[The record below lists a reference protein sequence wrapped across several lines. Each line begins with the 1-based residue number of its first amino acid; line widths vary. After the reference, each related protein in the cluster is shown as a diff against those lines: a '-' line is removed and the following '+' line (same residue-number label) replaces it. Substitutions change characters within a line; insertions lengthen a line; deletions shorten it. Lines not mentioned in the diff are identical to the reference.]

1 MTASKHRR
9 MISLSEE
16 ADEYLHKHMKER
28 GYRFPGDAIAD
39 IIRKYERLKN
49 NEPDETFL
57 DTATIDA
64 IGQAYLKKAN
74 GFYQYLD
81 DELSE
86 IKETTKNTQIDTRIL
101 LELVNNLYDQLNIQ
115 KFKSTE
121 FNETEATK
129 KAKRV
134 ALHKIQEEKMQFREK
149 RKREAAEEMDHLFE
163 D

>member
-57 DTATIDA
+57 DAATIDA
-64 IGQAYLKKAN
+64 IGQAYLKRAS

-115 KFKSTE
+115 KFKSTK
-121 FNETEATK
+121 FGETESTK
-129 KAKRV
+129 QAKRV
-134 ALHKIQEEKMQFREK
+134 ALHKIQEEKMQFSEK
-149 RKREAAEEMDHLFE
+149 RKREAAEEIDHLFE

>member
-39 IIRKYERLKN
+39 IIRKYEQLKN

-57 DTATIDA
+57 DAATIDA
-64 IGQAYLKKAN
+64 IGQAYLKRAN

-86 IKETTKNTQIDTRIL
+86 IKETTKNTQIDTRVL
-101 LELVNNLYDQLNIQ
+101 MELVNNLYDHLNIQ
-115 KFKSTE
+115 KFKSTQ
-121 FNETEATK
+121 FGETEATK

>member
-1 MTASKHRR
+1 MSASKHRR

-57 DTATIDA
+57 DAATIDA
-64 IGQAYLKKAN
+64 IGQAYLKRAS

-86 IKETTKNTQIDTRIL
+86 IKETTKNTQIDTRVL
-101 LELVNNLYDQLNIQ
+101 MELVNNLYDHLNIQ
-115 KFKSTE
+115 KFKSTQ
-121 FNETEATK
+121 FGETEATK

-149 RKREAAEEMDHLFE
+149 RKQEAAEEMDHLFE

>member
-49 NEPDETFL
+49 NEPDEAFL
-57 DTATIDA
+57 DAATIDA
-64 IGQAYLKKAN
+64 IGQAYLKRAS

-81 DELSE
+81 DEISE
-86 IKETTKNTQIDTRIL
+86 IKETTKNTQIDTRVL
-101 LELVNNLYDQLNIQ
+101 MELVNNLYDHLNIQ
-115 KFKSTE
+115 KFKSTQ
-121 FNETEATK
+121 FGETEATK

-149 RKREAAEEMDHLFE
+149 RKREAAEEMDHLLE

>member
-64 IGQAYLKKAN
+64 IGQAYLKRAN

-86 IKETTKNTQIDTRIL
+86 IKETTKNTQIDTRVL
-101 LELVNNLYDQLNIQ
+101 MELVNNLYDHLNIQ
-115 KFKSTE
+115 KFKSTQ
-121 FNETEATK
+121 FGETEATK

>member
-64 IGQAYLKKAN
+64 IGHAYLKRAS

-86 IKETTKNTQIDTRIL
+86 IKETTKNTQIDTRVL
-101 LELVNNLYDQLNIQ
+101 MELVNNLYDHLNIQ
-115 KFKSTE
+115 RFKSSQ
-121 FNETEATK
+121 FGETEATK

-149 RKREAAEEMDHLFE
+149 RKREAAGEMDHLFE

>member
-57 DTATIDA
+57 DAATIDA
-64 IGQAYLKKAN
+64 IGQAYLKRAS

-81 DELSE
+81 DELNE
-86 IKETTKNTQIDTRIL
+86 VKETTKNTQIDTRIL

-115 KFKSTE
+115 KFKPTE

-149 RKREAAEEMDHLFE
+149 RKWEAAEEMDHLFE
-163 D
+163 G

>member
-64 IGQAYLKKAN
+64 IGQAYLKRAS

>member
-1 MTASKHRR
+1 MTASKYRR

-64 IGQAYLKKAN
+64 IGQAYLKRAS

-86 IKETTKNTQIDTRIL
+86 IKETTKNTQIDTRVL
-101 LELVNNLYDQLNIQ
+101 MELVNNLYDHLNIQ
-115 KFKSTE
+115 KFKSSQ
-121 FNETEATK
+121 FGETEATK

-149 RKREAAEEMDHLFE
+149 RKREAAEEMDHLF
-163 D
+163 DD

>member
-64 IGQAYLKKAN
+64 IGQAYLKRAS

-86 IKETTKNTQIDTRIL
+86 IKETTKNTQIDTRVL
-101 LELVNNLYDQLNIQ
+101 MELVNNLYDHLNIQ
-115 KFKSTE
+115 KFKSTQ
-121 FNETEATK
+121 FGETEATK

-134 ALHKIQEEKMQFREK
+134 ALNKIQEEKMQFREK

>member
-39 IIRKYERLKN
+39 IIGKYERLKN

-57 DTATIDA
+57 DAATIDA
-64 IGQAYLKKAN
+64 IGQAYLKRAS
-74 GFYQYLD
+74 GFYHYLD

-86 IKETTKNTQIDTRIL
+86 IKETTKNTQIDTRVL
-101 LELVNNLYDQLNIQ
+101 MELVNNLYDQLNIQ

-121 FNETEATK
+121 FGETEATK

>member
-57 DTATIDA
+57 DAATIDA
-64 IGQAYLKKAN
+64 IGQAYLKRES

-86 IKETTKNTQIDTRIL
+86 IKETTKNTEIDTRVL
-101 LELVNNLYDQLNIQ
+101 MELVNNLYDHLNIQ
-115 KFKSTE
+115 KFKSTQ
-121 FNETEATK
+121 FGETEATK

>member
-64 IGQAYLKKAN
+64 IGQAYLKRAN

>member
-49 NEPDETFL
+49 NEPDEAFL
-57 DTATIDA
+57 DAATIDA
-64 IGQAYLKKAN
+64 IGQAYLKRAS

-86 IKETTKNTQIDTRIL
+86 IKETTKNTQIDTRVL
-101 LELVNNLYDQLNIQ
+101 MELVNNLYDHLNIQ
-115 KFKSTE
+115 KFKSTQ
-121 FNETEATK
+121 FGETEATK

>member
-57 DTATIDA
+57 DVATIDA
-64 IGQAYLKKAN
+64 IGQAYLKRAN

>member
-57 DTATIDA
+57 DAATIDA
-64 IGQAYLKKAN
+64 IGQAYLKRAS

-86 IKETTKNTQIDTRIL
+86 VKETTKNTQIDTRIL

-115 KFKSTE
+115 KFKPTE

-149 RKREAAEEMDHLFE
+149 RKREAAEEMDHLLE

>member
-1 MTASKHRR
+1 MTASKQRR

-64 IGQAYLKKAN
+64 IGQAYLKRAS

-86 IKETTKNTQIDTRIL
+86 IKETTKNTQIDTRVL
-101 LELVNNLYDQLNIQ
+101 MELVNNLYDHLNIQ
-115 KFKSTE
+115 KFKSTQ
-121 FNETEATK
+121 FGETEATK

>member
-49 NEPDETFL
+49 NEPNETFL

-64 IGQAYLKKAN
+64 IGQAYLKKAS

-86 IKETTKNTQIDTRIL
+86 IKETTKNTQIDTRVL
-101 LELVNNLYDQLNIQ
+101 MELVNNLYDHLNIQ
-115 KFKSTE
+115 KFKSTQ
-121 FNETEATK
+121 FGETEATK

-149 RKREAAEEMDHLFE
+149 REREAAEEMDHLFE

>member
-57 DTATIDA
+57 DAATIDA
-64 IGQAYLKKAN
+64 IGQAYLKRAS

>member
-64 IGQAYLKKAN
+64 IGQAYLKRAS

-86 IKETTKNTQIDTRIL
+86 IKETTKNTQIDTRVL
-101 LELVNNLYDQLNIQ
+101 MELVNNLYDHLNIQ
-115 KFKSTE
+115 KFKSSQ
-121 FNETEATK
+121 FSETEATK

-149 RKREAAEEMDHLFE
+149 RKREAAEEMDHLF
-163 D
+163 DD

>member
-49 NEPDETFL
+49 TEPDETFL

-64 IGQAYLKKAN
+64 IGQAYLKRAN

>member
-57 DTATIDA
+57 DAATIDA
-64 IGQAYLKKAN
+64 IGQAYLKRAS

-86 IKETTKNTQIDTRIL
+86 IKETTKNTQIDTRVL
-101 LELVNNLYDQLNIQ
+101 MELVNNLYDQLNIQ

-121 FNETEATK
+121 FGETEATK

>member
-57 DTATIDA
+57 DAATIDA
-64 IGQAYLKKAN
+64 IGQAYLKRAS

-86 IKETTKNTQIDTRIL
+86 VKETTKNTQIDTRIL

-115 KFKSTE
+115 KFKPTE

-149 RKREAAEEMDHLFE
+149 RKREEAEEMDHLFE

>member
-57 DTATIDA
+57 DATTIDA
-64 IGQAYLKKAN
+64 IGQAYLKRAS

-86 IKETTKNTQIDTRIL
+86 IKETTKNTQIDTRVL
-101 LELVNNLYDQLNIQ
+101 MELVNNLYDHLNIQ
-115 KFKSTE
+115 KFKSTQ

>member
-49 NEPDETFL
+49 NEPDEAFL
-57 DTATIDA
+57 DAATIDA
-64 IGQAYLKKAN
+64 IGQAYLKRAS

-86 IKETTKNTQIDTRIL
+86 IKETTKNTQIDTRVL
-101 LELVNNLYDQLNIQ
+101 MELVNNLYDHLNIQ
-115 KFKSTE
+115 KFKSTQ
-121 FNETEATK
+121 FGETEATK
-129 KAKRV
+129 KAKKV

>member
-57 DTATIDA
+57 DAATIDA
-64 IGQAYLKKAN
+64 IGQAYLKRAS

-121 FNETEATK
+121 FGETEATK

>member
-64 IGQAYLKKAN
+64 IGQAYLKRAS

-81 DELSE
+81 DELGE
-86 IKETTKNTQIDTRIL
+86 IKETTKNTQIDTRVL
-101 LELVNNLYDQLNIQ
+101 MELVNNLYDHLNIQ
-115 KFKSTE
+115 KFKSTQ
-121 FNETEATK
+121 FGETEATK
-129 KAKRV
+129 NAKRV

>member
-1 MTASKHRR
+1 MTVSKHRR

-57 DTATIDA
+57 DAATIDA
-64 IGQAYLKKAN
+64 IGQAYLKRASV
-74 GFYQYLD
+74 FYQYLD

-86 IKETTKNTQIDTRIL
+86 IKETTKNTQIDTRVL
-101 LELVNNLYDQLNIQ
+101 MELVNNLYDHLNIQ
-115 KFKSTE
+115 KFKSTQ
-121 FNETEATK
+121 FGETEATK

>member
-57 DTATIDA
+57 DAATIDA
-64 IGQAYLKKAN
+64 IGQAYLKRAS
-74 GFYQYLD
+74 GFYQHLD

-86 IKETTKNTQIDTRIL
+86 IKETTKNTQIDTRVL
-101 LELVNNLYDQLNIQ
+101 MELVNNLYDHLNIQ
-115 KFKSTE
+115 KFKSTQ
-121 FNETEATK
+121 FGETEATK

>member
-57 DTATIDA
+57 DAATIDA
-64 IGQAYLKKAN
+64 IGQAYLKRAS

-86 IKETTKNTQIDTRIL
+86 IKETTKNTQIDTRVL
-101 LELVNNLYDQLNIQ
+101 MELVNNLYDHLNIQ
-115 KFKSTE
+115 KFKPTQ
-121 FNETEATK
+121 FGETEATK

-149 RKREAAEEMDHLFE
+149 RKRVSAEEMDHLFE

>member
-64 IGQAYLKKAN
+64 IGQAYLKRAN

-86 IKETTKNTQIDTRIL
+86 IKETTKNTQIDTRVL
-101 LELVNNLYDQLNIQ
+101 MELVNNLYDHLNIQ
-115 KFKSTE
+115 KFKSTQ
-121 FNETEATK
+121 FGETEATK
-129 KAKRV
+129 KAKKV

>member
-1 MTASKHRR
+1 

-49 NEPDETFL
+49 NEPDEAFL

-64 IGQAYLKKAN
+64 IGQAYLKRAS

-101 LELVNNLYDQLNIQ
+101 LELVNNLYDHLNIQ
-115 KFKSTE
+115 KFKSTQ
-121 FNETEATK
+121 FGETEATK